1 MALRPASPHESTTRT
16 CASQRWR
23 RQRCL
28 RHRNMTDL
36 PKHVNPTSSV
46 TGRSWIRARIRLLRH
61 DGAKTLASTVTLIK
75 PVTG

>member
-1 MALRPASPHESTTRT
+1 
-16 CASQRWR
+16 
-23 RQRCL
+23 
-28 RHRNMTDL
+28 MTDL